1 MNRLT
6 NKKTYASPEVEP
18 VALDM
23 ELCST
28 LNNESE
34 NKTLPGFGV
43 GGGFGEGGF

>member
-18 VALDM
+18 VVLDM
-23 ELCST
+23 ELCSM
-28 LNNESE
+28 NNESE
-34 NKTLPGFGV
+34 NKTLPEFGI